1 VTVNLGPEGV
11 QLLIP
16 QRRPFLMVDRVTGF
30 AAGPPPTL
38 TASRYLSANEA
49 VFDGHFPQLAVSP
62 GAWTLEGLAQSCAL
76 LVRLESLA
84 LADDV
89 LCDELDN
96 LERGFT
102 LQPDFEPERAAALRA
117 RLAGGGGLGLAGA
130 VDLKFVAPVFAGNRL
145 DYRVRLERRM
155 GGRLRFQVAASV
167 NNQEVVRGS
176 ITAARV
182 AAPGLS
188 S

>member
-1 VTVNLGPEGV
+1 VTLNLGPEGV

-16 QRRPFLMVDRVTGF
+16 QRRPFLMVDRITGF
-30 AAGPPPTL
+30 ASGPPPSL

-49 VFDGHFPQLAVSP
+49 IFDGHFPQLAVSP
-62 GAWTLEGLAQSCAL
+62 GAWTLEGLAQCCAL
-76 LVRLESLA
+76 LVRLEGLG
-84 LADDV
+84 LDEGT
-89 LCDELDN
+89 LRDELNN

-102 LQPDFEPERAAALRA
+102 LQPDFEAERSRTLRS
-117 RLAGGGGLGLAGA
+117 RLVGGGGLGLAGA

-145 DYRVRLERRM
+145 DYRVSLARRM
-155 GGRLRFQVAASV
+155 GARLRFQVAASV
-167 NNQEVVRGS
+167 GEQEVVRGS

-188 S
+188 P